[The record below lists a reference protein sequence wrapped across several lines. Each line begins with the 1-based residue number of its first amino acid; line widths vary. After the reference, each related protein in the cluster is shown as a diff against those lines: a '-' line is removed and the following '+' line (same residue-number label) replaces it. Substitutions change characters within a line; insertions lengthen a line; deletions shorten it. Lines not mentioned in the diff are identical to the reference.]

1 MKYKRVADSSSNV
14 LKMEGIDF
22 ESVSLKIVTDDRI
35 YDDDEALDTEA
46 MVEELQSYK
55 GRSGKSC
62 PNVHDWMTAF
72 GDADAVFVV
81 TITSTLSGS
90 FGAAK
95 QAALTYQEEH
105 PEVKVH
111 IIDSLSAGPE
121 IHLILEKLKEL
132 IEEGLSFEEIRD
144 RIDAYTTKTHLLF
157 SLESLKNLVQNGRV
171 SPAVAAVAG
180 ILGLRIVG
188 RASAEGTLEPLHK
201 CRGEKKAIPVI
212 CREMKMNGYAGGKV
226 RIAHCQNEKMAEKL
240 AGKIREEFPES
251 DIEIYSCRG
260 LCSFYAEKG
269 GLMVGFEE

>member
-1 MKYKRVADSSSNV
+1 MKYKLVADSSSNV

-55 GRSGKSC
+55 GRSGTSC

-121 IHLILEKLKEL
+121 IHLIL
-132 IEEGLSFEEIRD
+132 
-144 RIDAYTTKTHLLF
+144 
-157 SLESLKNLVQNGRV
+157 
-171 SPAVAAVAG
+171 
-180 ILGLRIVG
+180 
-188 RASAEGTLEPLHK
+188 
-201 CRGEKKAIPVI
+201 
-212 CREMKMNGYAGGKV
+212 
-226 RIAHCQNEKMAEKL
+226 
-240 AGKIREEFPES
+240 
-251 DIEIYSCRG
+251 
-260 LCSFYAEKG
+260 
-269 GLMVGFEE
+269 